1 MNNYFELFIESFLAV
16 LGIIIAI
23 VQLNIDKRQKRE
35 EEKMREKSEEEKNII
50 IDLLNQS
57 EGVMGAINAFA
68 EEINL
73 INEKANVEGAGL
85 VMLQSII
92 NSGPIIINEYD
103 KVRKNL
109 LAVYKKIL
117 QNEERFSLSYGFN
130 RYIDAFRNFCLND
143 VEVNQMRFAFAILV
157 DFVKHNQNKDSFD
170 SKKLIEL
177 MNNFQKESFDCMKQL
192 QDIDLYIKELKL
204 KYEKN

>member
-85 VMLQSII
+85 VMLQSMM
-92 NSGPIIINEYD
+92 NSGPIMINEYD